1 MRNLTYDL
9 FVEKFQREKTTDDCY
24 TPEAVYNVVRD
35 WCVKEYNLNPDSFVR
50 PFYPDSDYLKFKYPD
65 NCVVVDNPPF
75 SILAEIVQFYLQ
87 FGIKFFL
94 FAHSKTILSL
104 GCYPCCFICTNARII
119 YENGARINSSFIT
132 NLEDAGVRSAPEL
145 LENIQKVQGNKKSLP
160 KYQYP
165 DEVLRFND
173 VEKFS
178 SNGVDF
184 KVDYKDLHFIR
195 ALDNQKQDGKRIF
208 GAGFLMSQEATKKRL
223 EAEKKTKEIDK
234 VQEWTLSDR
243 EKNIIFTL

>member
-65 NCVVVDNPPF
+65 NCVVIDNPPF

-104 GCYPCCFICTNARII
+104 GCYPCCFICIGADII
-119 YENGARINSSFIT
+119 YENGARIDSSFIT
-132 NLEDAGVRSAPEL
+132 NLEEAGVRSAPEL
-145 LENIQKVQGNKKSLP
+145 LENIKKVQGNKKSLP

-165 DEVLRFND
+165 DEVLRFNN

-223 EAEKKTKEIDK
+223 EAEKETNKIDK

>member
-104 GCYPCCFICTNARII
+104 GLYPCCFICTNARII
-119 YENGARINSSFIT
+119 YENGARINSSFVT

-145 LENIQKVQGNKKSLP
+145 YRRIKDVQEKRTFLP
-160 KYQYP
+160 KYIYP
-165 DEVLRFND
+165 KEVLT
-173 VEKFS
+173 FS
-178 SNGVDF
+178 TVDSFSKNNVNF
-184 KVDYKDLHFIR
+184 KVESKDLYFIR
-195 ALDNQKQDGKRIF
+195 SLDEQKQCNKQIF
-208 GAGFLMSQEATKKRL
+208 GAGFLMSQSATKKRI
-223 EAEKKTKEIDK
+223 EAEEEVNKVNP

>member
-104 GCYPCCFICTNARII
+104 GCYHCCFICTNARII